1 MKNHK
6 IRLFYP
12 VVSGS
17 KPNATTTRHFIH
29 SKASEGLWAEIRDLS
44 QKEILANEAVGKQ
57 SSIYITVGFNPAVL
71 ERWEELII
79 IDEQQ
84 RTYRMKTKPDEFDY
98 SKRDI
103 RIAAYEFKD
112 TTVYTEGD
120 VYD

>member
-1 MKNHK
+1 MKTHK
-6 IRLFYP
+6 VRFFYP
-12 VVSGS
+12 VASGS
-17 KPNATTTRHFIH
+17 KPNTTTTRHFIH
-29 SKASEGLWAEIRDLS
+29 SEASRGLWAEIRDLS

-57 SSIYITVGFNPAVL
+57 SSIYITVGFNPTVL

-79 IDEQQ
+79 IDERQ

-112 TTVYTEGD
+112 TTVYAEGD